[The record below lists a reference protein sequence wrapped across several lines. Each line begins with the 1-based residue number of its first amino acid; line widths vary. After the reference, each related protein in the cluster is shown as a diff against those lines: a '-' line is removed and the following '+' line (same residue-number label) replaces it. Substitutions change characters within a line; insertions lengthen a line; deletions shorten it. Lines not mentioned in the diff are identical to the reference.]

1 MTWGLGGSFM
11 RGTGYPNKIHE
22 AYTEKLAGRRESR
35 LLKVDTASKQVV
47 VVGEG
52 VNECRS
58 QHKSIRQWR
67 GCEGPPGSTLD
78 YGM

>member
-1 MTWGLGGSFM
+1 M
-11 RGTGYPNKIHE
+11 RDTGYPNKIRE
-22 AYTEKLAGRRESR
+22 AYTENLAGRRESR

-58 QHKSIRQWR
+58 QHKSILQWR

-78 YGM
+78 CGM